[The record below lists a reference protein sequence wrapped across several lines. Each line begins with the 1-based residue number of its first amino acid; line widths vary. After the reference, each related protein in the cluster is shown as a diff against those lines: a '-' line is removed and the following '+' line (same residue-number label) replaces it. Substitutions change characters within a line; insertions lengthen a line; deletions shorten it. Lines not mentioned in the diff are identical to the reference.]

1 MEVKKFIKVYDN
13 VLPVTLISAIIR
25 WSNKSNFNVAAVA
38 TKDPEHRQV
47 IVENIRKTKDLPLTQ
62 CSDSLTNVHYAQ
74 VLAHMFNAYLRKYKE
89 DLNLYDFVL
98 EKIENINILKYEE
111 GGFYKWHTDHS
122 GTIFPRTIS
131 MILLLNNDY
140 EGGELMFSD
149 ADNKNQIAL
158 ETKVGRLVVW
168 PSNFMFPHSVSKV
181 TKGTRYSIVAWAV

>member
-1 MEVKKFIKVYDN
+1 MEIKNFIKVYDN
-13 VLPVTLISAIIR
+13 VVPPTLVSAIIK
-25 WSNKSNFNVAAVA
+25 WANKNNFTKAGLA
-38 TKDPEHRQV
+38 TKETEDRK
-47 IVENIRKTKDLPLTQ
+47 IVEESVRKTKEFALTR

-74 VLAHMFNAYLRKYKE
+74 VLGHMFYKYLHKYKE

-98 EKIENINILKYEE
+98 DRLENINILKYEE

-140 EGGELMFSD
+140 EGGQLMFSD

-181 TKGTRYSIVAWAV
+181 TKGTRFSIVAWAV

>member
-1 MEVKKFIKVYDN
+1 MEVKNFIKVYDN
-13 VLPVTLISAIIR
+13 VVPPTLISAIIR
-25 WSNKSNFNVAAVA
+25 WSNKSNFNTASVA
-38 TKDPEHRQV
+38 TNDPEHRQV
-47 IVENIRKTKDLPLTQ
+47 IIESIRKTKDLALSQ
-62 CSDSLTNVHYAQ
+62 CSNSLTNVHYFN
-74 VLAHMFNAYLRKYKE
+74 VLARVFNNYLNKYRK

-168 PSNFMFPHSVSKV
+168 PSNFMFPHSVSEV